1 MRLDRTFYKKNLLR
15 TGKKY
20 SERPYTLNTKTY
32 ETSQIII
39 LLIGSIACLYSL

>member
-1 MRLDRTFYKKNLLR
+1 MRLDRTFYKKICHVQE
-15 TGKKY
+15 KKY

>member
-1 MRLDRTFYKKNLLR
+1 MRLDRTFYKKPVTYR
-15 TGKKY
+15 KKKY